1 MDEGLRMLDSADG
14 ELTYVQALTELRDLV
29 EQLSNEQDIDLLA
42 KKVSRAKILIDFC
55 RSRISNAEL
64 EISQILL
71 EDDAEEPF

>member
-1 MDEGLRMLDSADG
+1 MIDSADG

>member
-1 MDEGLRMLDSADG
+1 MLDSADG

>member
-1 MDEGLRMLDSADG
+1 MDEGLRMIDSADG